1 MIIELCVKYE
11 VSCPQLTSFSVGGQ
25 MAKKEEIE
33 SGTEALLEPI
43 LDEFGFELWDV
54 DYVREGKEYYLR
66 VYIDKEGGI
75 TIDDCV
81 EVSRRL
87 SDELDAKD
95 FIEDAYTLEVSSPGL
110 GRRLVKEREFAR
122 SVGRDI
128 DIKFYKP
135 VDGSKELTGKLAEAD
150 AKSVT
155 VEIQDSSG
163 ESQMRTFDRKD
174 IASVKLSVDF

>member
-1 MIIELCVKYE
+1 MIHELCFKYE

-81 EVSRRL
+81 DVSRRL

-95 FIEDAYTLEVSSPGL
+95 FIDDAYTLEVSSPGL
-110 GRRLVKEREFAR
+110 GRKLVKEREFAK
-122 SVGRDI
+122 SIGRDV

-135 VDGSKELTGKLAEAD
+135 VDGSKEMTGRLSEAD
-150 AKSVT
+150 AKNVT
-155 VEIQDSSG
+155 IEVADSSG
-163 ESQMRTFDRKD
+163 TLQRRTFDRKE
-174 IASVKLSVDF
+174 IASVRLSVDF